1 MKLSTMIIVFHGEK
15 SCRLR
20 PIQARDAVVPSPGK
34 TGIATDS
41 GKMSIAIVHSALREG
56 NLDALC

>member
-1 MKLSTMIIVFHGEK
+1 MEK
-15 SCRLR
+15 RAAGYGQSKHE
-20 PIQARDAVVPSPGK
+20 DAVVPSPGK

-41 GKMSIAIVHSALREG
+41 GKMSIAIVHSGLREG